1 MLNHHVLT
9 GAVKQI
15 VLKVSQEVPEN
26 AWRKL
31 QDLLH
36 YYTHTTDGDEAALT
50 EMDKRHDELPV
61 REKTYQMLRA
71 WRRAALEGAT
81 CRLLIKALQEIRL
94 SDVAS
99 EFRKLC
105 DVGVVGV
112 QLLLYMIQ
120 FHHPIALIISH

>member
-15 VLKVSQEVPEN
+15 VLTVSQEVPEN

-31 QDLLH
+31 HHQLH
-36 YYTHTTDGDEAALT
+36 YYTHTTVGDEAALI
-50 EMDKRHDELPV
+50 EMDTRHDEL